1 MNYKFFVAQWI
12 VLLKELF
19 LLLNIDGLIAAEWLS
34 LQNALLSSGWLCK
47 DTIFS

>member
-1 MNYKFFVAQWI
+1 MDCSFKGTI
-12 VLLKELF
+12 
-19 LLLNIDGLIAAEWLS
+19 LLLNTDGLIAAEWLS

>member
-12 VLLKELF
+12 VLLQELF
-19 LLLNIDGLIAAEWLS
+19 YCNTDGLIAAEWLS
-34 LQNALLSSGWLCK
+34 LQNALLPSGWLCK